1 MATVYL
7 ADDLKHGRKVAL
19 KVLKPEL
26 GSLLGPDRFSR
37 EIQIAAGLNHPHI
50 LPLYDS
56 GSADGL
62 LFYVMPFVTGESLRQ
77 KLSRERQLS
86 IDDSIG
92 IVRQVAAAL
101 DHAHDRGLIH
111 RDIKPENILIHEG
124 EAMVTDFGIALAA
137 DMAPS
142 ERLTKGG
149 LTMGTPEYMSPEQV
163 TGERTLD
170 GRSDVYSLGCVLYEM
185 LAGEPPYTGGTPQAV
200 MVKRFTDPIPRV
212 RRLRAT

>member
-1 MATVYL
+1 MTSLQLDRLGTALGGRYAIEREIGRGGMATVYL
-7 ADDLKHGRKVAL
+7 ADDLKHRRKVAL

-26 GSLLGPDRFSR
+26 GSLLGPDRFTR

-56 GSADGL
+56 GAAGQQGSGEL
-62 LFYVMPFVTGESLRQ
+62 LWFTMPYVSGESLRQ

-86 IDDSIG
+86 IDDAIG
-92 IVRQVAAAL
+92 IVGQIASAL
-101 DHAHDRGLIH
+101 DHAHARGLIH
-111 RDIKPENILIHEG
+111 RDVKPENILIHEG
-124 EAMVTDFGIALAA
+124 EAMVTDFGIALVA

-170 GRSDVYSLGCVLYEM
+170 GRSDVYSL
-185 LAGEPPYTGGTPQAV
+185 
-200 MVKRFTDPIPRV
+200 
-212 RRLRAT
+212 